1 CILFM
6 SLPSRCRAQNRHL
19 LLPTTPQSHSR
30 ESQGQRD
37 LRRAS
42 RHLFGSGEMNHERWA
57 AQDWRRAKE
66 LLQRGYSINAV
77 STLMGRPPK
86 QVSEKLRWENTS
98 VEKREARRLRINARR
113 HATGEYKSTP
123 RPDGPSTGPRAD
135 PGLFEE
141 RDRRLAAPK
150 TLSGWLLGDP
160 PVGFSALDRKRQGI
174 VEARW
179 IDKRT
184 AQLQRKPTLA
194 GVEG

>member
-1 CILFM
+1 
-6 SLPSRCRAQNRHL
+6 
-19 LLPTTPQSHSR
+19 
-30 ESQGQRD
+30 
-37 LRRAS
+37 
-42 RHLFGSGEMNHERWA
+42 MNHERWA

-77 STLMGRPPK
+77 ATLMGRPPK

-98 VEKREARRLRINARR
+98 VEKREARRIKINARR

-123 RPDGPSTGPRAD
+123 RPDGPATGPRAD

-141 RDRRLAAPK
+141 RDRRLAAPR
-150 TLSGWLLGDP
+150 TIGQILMGDP

-174 VEARW
+174 QEANW

-194 GVEG
+194 GVV